1 MPSITIPWT
10 LSLLGNT
17 APRNPPGPF
26 HETRPLGLLGEF
38 DCELSIEYWGETKY
52 GDYGWELEA
61 VTVEWSTPPQTH
73 VITKKSD
80 PVLWEVIM
88 RGWKADELAL
98 SDKIIE
104 EIAEDEDNAR
114 YNAPDYDDAVEAYR

>member
-10 LSLLGNT
+10 LSLLGKTTQPN
-17 APRNPPGPF
+17 AAGNKI
-26 HETRPLGLLGEF
+26 GLLAEF
-38 DCELSIEYWGETKY
+38 DCELSIKYWGESKY

-73 VITKKSD
+73 VITKQSD
-80 PVLWEVIM
+80 PAMWEVIM

-114 YNAPDYDDAVEAYR
+114 YEAPDYEDAVEAYR